1 MIGDSSRCFLMLN
14 CETLHASTDPS
25 LPLPSLRR
33 SHNDIAVE
41 FVMPVGLLTA
51 DFISMEHRS
60 SIDSVEILLALLLCS
75 SEKNTF

>member
-1 MIGDSSRCFLMLN
+1 MIGDSSRCFLMLD

-41 FVMPVGLLTA
+41 FVMPVV
-51 DFISMEHRS
+51 
-60 SIDSVEILLALLLCS
+60 SIDRRFHLYGTSILY
-75 SEKNTF
+75 